1 MPDRAGASQRS
12 PHARRMPIRG
22 RPLRRALDRPL
33 VDEAQGM
40 AERRPVND
48 PRLVRLGAF
57 SRAAQLADDV
67 VCVVVDPLA
76 RQQGAATA
84 AAAFALVGEAGD
96 APAQQRQLEVGRVA
110 HRRLGKNKLHGA
122 GFDGANTVPAT
133 LPARHLKGMRH
144 FILSYPFLN
153 GTANISR
160 VQDWCVSS

>member
-1 MPDRAGASQRS
+1 MPVFAGAFE
-12 PHARRMPIRG
+12 
-22 RPLRRALDRPL
+22 PLGGVLDWPSI
-33 VDEAQGM
+33 DDAQGV
-40 AERRPVND
+40 AERRAVDD

-84 AAAFALVGEAGD
+84 AAAFALVGESGD

-110 HRRLGKNKLHGA
+110 HRRLGKNELHGA

-133 LPARHLKGMRH
+133 PR
-144 FILSYPFLN
+144 P
-153 GTANISR
+153 GT
-160 VQDWCVSS
+160 